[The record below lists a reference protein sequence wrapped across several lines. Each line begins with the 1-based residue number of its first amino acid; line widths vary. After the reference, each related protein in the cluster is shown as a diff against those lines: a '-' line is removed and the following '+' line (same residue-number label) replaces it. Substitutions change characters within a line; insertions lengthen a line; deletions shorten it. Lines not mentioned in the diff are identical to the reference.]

1 MEIAFVAKEVYVADK
16 AIDFRA
22 GINTLCSLVVE
33 YMQKEPSKGIY
44 VFYNKSL
51 DRLKIFGWHYN
62 GFVMLN
68 KRLESG
74 KFFIKS
80 GDNLQLNVEQLN
92 WLLIGVDWQLLSGG
106 ECKINTYF

>member
-1 MEIAFVAKEVYVADK
+1 MEITFGAEEVYVADK

-22 GINTLCSLVVE
+22 GINTLCALVVE

-44 VFYNKSL
+44 VFYNKNL
-51 DRLKIFGWHYN
+51 DCLKVLGWHRN
-62 GFVMLN
+62 GFVMLS

-74 KFFIKS
+74 KFFIRG
-80 GDNLQLNVEQLN
+80 GDNLQLNSEQLN

-106 ECKINTYF
+106 ECKVNAYF